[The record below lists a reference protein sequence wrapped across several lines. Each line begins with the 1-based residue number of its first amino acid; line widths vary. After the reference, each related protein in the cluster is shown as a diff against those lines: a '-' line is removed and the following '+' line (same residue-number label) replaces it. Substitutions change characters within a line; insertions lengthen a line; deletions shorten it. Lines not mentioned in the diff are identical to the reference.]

1 MSNLK
6 LLSVFFLFLILPS
19 LGAAQTETSA
29 DLFKQGTQFYVAKDY
44 AKAKES
50 FSKALQNDPHNATVL
65 TNLALSEFQLGNK
78 PLAVGLLRKALD
90 SEPELSTA
98 VAGLKFVL
106 SQMQV
111 KEVPH
116 QIETYESLRK
126 NLLQPV
132 PLTAYLILSTLLFF
146 VAGWLLLGYAGAR
159 RRALNEETALP
170 RFPTVAVILTLGFVI
185 FTGLLGLKIY
195 DLSVTRGTIIEEK
208 VALQTAPGEN
218 QVSILDLFGGMEV
231 VAHTTQ
237 GDWVQVTYPG
247 SLTGWIKKSSLL
259 LTR

>member
-1 MSNLK
+1 M
-6 LLSVFFLFLILPS
+6 LSVFFLLLILPS

-29 DLFKQGTQFYVAKDY
+29 ELFKQGTQFYVAKDY

-50 FSKALQNDPHNATVL
+50 FTKALATDQHNATIL

-78 PLAVGLLRKALD
+78 PLSIGLLRKALE

-98 VAGLKFVL
+98 IAGLKYVQ
-106 SQMQV
+106 SQMQI

-116 QIETYESLRK
+116 QIETYETLRR

-132 PLTAYLILSTLLFF
+132 PLTAYLILSTLFF
-146 VAGWLLLGYAGAR
+146 FISGWLLLGYAGNR
-159 RRALNEETALP
+159 RRALHEETALP
-170 RFPTVAVILTLGFVI
+170 KFPTVAVILTAGFVI
-185 FTGLLGLKIY
+185 FSGLLALKIY
-195 DLSVTRGTIIEEK
+195 DHSISRGTIIEEK

-218 QVSILDLFGGMEV
+218 QVSILDLYGGMEV
-231 VAHTTQ
+231 ITHASQ
-237 GDWVQVTYPG
+237 DDWVQVTYPG

>member
-6 LLSVFFLFLILPS
+6 MLSVFFLFLVLPS
-19 LGAAQTETSA
+19 LGAAQSESSA
-29 DLFKQGTQFYVAKDY
+29 DFFKQGTQFYIAKDY
-44 AKAKES
+44 TKAQES
-50 FSKALQNDPHNATVL
+50 FTKALEKDPHNATIL
-65 TNLALSEFQLGNK
+65 TNLALTEFQLDHK
-78 PLAVGLLRKALD
+78 PLSVGLLRKALQT
-90 SEPELSTA
+90 EPELSTA

-111 KEVPH
+111 REVPR
-116 QIETYESLRK
+116 QIETYETLRL

-132 PLTAYLILSTLLFF
+132 PLTAYLVLSTLLFF
-146 VAGWLLLGYAGAR
+146 AAGWLLLTYAGRR
-159 RRALNEETALP
+159 RRALLEEKALP
-170 RFPTVAVILTLGFVI
+170 GFPTIAALLTVGFVI
-185 FTGLLGLKIY
+185 FTGLLALKIY
-195 DLSVTRGTIIEEK
+195 DSSILRGTIIEEK

-218 QVSILDLFGGMEV
+218 QVAILDLFGGMEV
-231 VAHTTQ
+231 VAHATQ